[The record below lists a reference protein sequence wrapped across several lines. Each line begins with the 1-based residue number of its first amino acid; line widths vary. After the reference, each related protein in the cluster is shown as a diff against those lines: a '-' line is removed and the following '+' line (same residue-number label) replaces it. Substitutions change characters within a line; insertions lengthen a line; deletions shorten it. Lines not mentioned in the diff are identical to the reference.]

1 MVRIRKVKLENY
13 RGVKSE
19 EFEPAK
25 SGIIFNG
32 QNGIGKT
39 SRIEAIYWCLTG
51 VLFDNSSKGI
61 TDKIKTLKT
70 GKKPPLTVELEVVG
84 DYDEVF
90 YIKKTVNEKW
100 VLKDDTDIEVY
111 DGDDIS
117 YYINEQKYIKRDY
130 DAIINR
136 IFGIEHLIKDV
147 QQDAKFDY
155 LKKVDWFNL
164 ITNPTYFKKLDKKTQ
179 REVLIFT
186 VGDLDLNMFDM
197 SDDVAEL
204 IQDKTLDQVKKE
216 IHTTIKEV
224 QKEIEHYD
232 VKLSTLK
239 NDMSNIICPHCGLEF
254 SKGHI
259 DFIESVEHNRHDAQ
273 RLLVKYE
280 SLLAEVETIE
290 VEYLTT
296 LDEKVR
302 DAFDEYAHIEIIDD
316 NLNPTVK
323 ILLRDNMGQ
332 WVDIDNGINTGDG
345 ILRLTVF
352 ISFMK
357 MLLLIPSSIIFF
369 DSLESLDI
377 GNTQR
382 LLGIDEQFF
391 GTQVIPNQKGLQKKL
406 VARNTMEVM
415 VHEI

>member
-1 MVRIRKVKLENY
+1 
-13 RGVKSE
+13 
-19 EFEPAK
+19 
-25 SGIIFNG
+25 
-32 QNGIGKT
+32 
-39 SRIEAIYWCLTG
+39 
-51 VLFDNSSKGI
+51 
-61 TDKIKTLKT
+61 
-70 GKKPPLTVELEVVG
+70 
-84 DYDEVF
+84 
-90 YIKKTVNEKW
+90 
-100 VLKDDTDIEVY
+100 
-111 DGDDIS
+111 
-117 YYINEQKYIKRDY
+117 
-130 DAIINR
+130 
-136 IFGIEHLIKDV
+136 
-147 QQDAKFDY
+147 
-155 LKKVDWFNL
+155 
-164 ITNPTYFKKLDKKTQ
+164 
-179 REVLIFT
+179 LIFT

-254 SKGHI
+254 SKGHS

-302 DAFDEYAHIEIIDD
+302 GAFDEYAHIEIIDD